1 MHPDTPMGVASCDKP
16 WEEAAIHQ
24 LALHGRIDLN
34 ASVFR
39 VLKIKPAG
47 PVVDNRMYDITFNH
61 LLEHKAGWQG
71 EPLNR
76 ANQAYEAA
84 PTGHAGSAMVR
95 GPSCLASAHHGATA
109 RLDPRREVGIRQ
121 HGLSRAEAHDHGVSS
136 AGACPSITGASS
148 ATRSA

>member
-84 PTGHAGSAMVR
+84 RDRARRLRR
-95 GPSCLASAHHGATA
+95 GPRSFLSCFGTSWCNGSPGPPA
-109 RLDPRREVGIRQ
+109 R
-121 HGLSRAEAHDHGVSS
+121 SRNTTTWA
-136 AGACPSITGASS
+136 ITC
-148 ATRSA
+148 